1 MNIFTH
7 WFDFGRLGKR
17 IQEWGHEFED
27 VMKAYDSWKN
37 CEESVP
43 QLVGEIKAMT
53 TVKHSSRWYEIQGK
67 NRRENFYGHKSK

>member
-1 MNIFTH
+1 
-7 WFDFGRLGKR
+7 
-17 IQEWGHEFED
+17 
-27 VMKAYDSWKN
+27 MKAYDSLKN

>member
-1 MNIFTH
+1 
-7 WFDFGRLGKR
+7 
-17 IQEWGHEFED
+17 
-27 VMKAYDSWKN
+27 MKAYDSWKN

-67 NRRENFYGHKSK
+67 NRRENSMVTNLSDRFGCTCLKGTRKHDAVA